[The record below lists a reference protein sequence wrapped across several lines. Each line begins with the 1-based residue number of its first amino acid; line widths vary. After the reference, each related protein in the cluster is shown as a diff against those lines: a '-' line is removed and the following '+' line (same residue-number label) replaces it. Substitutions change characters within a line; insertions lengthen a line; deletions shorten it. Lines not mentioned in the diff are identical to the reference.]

1 MAATGAI
8 LVLFV
13 LGHMAGNLKAYQGAA
28 KFNAYAE
35 FLRDFGAPIFGHGQF
50 LWLARAA
57 LLAAV
62 LVHIIAALQLS
73 RRSRLARPVGYKK
86 TPHEELTYA
95 SRTMR
100 WGGVIILLFVVYHI
114 LHLTTGTAHASFVA
128 GDAYRNL
135 VVGFQAWPVS
145 AAYMV
150 AIVAL
155 GLHLYHGVW
164 SGFQTLGWD
173 NPRYVPYRRSIAAA
187 IALVVVIGN
196 MSFPIAVLT
205 GVLRV

>member
-1 MAATGAI
+1 MAATGTV

-13 LGHMAGNLKAYQGAA
+13 LGHMAGNLKVYQGAE

-35 FLRDFGAPIFGHGQF
+35 FLRDVGAPILGHGQF
-50 LWLARAA
+50 LWIARVV

-62 LVHIIAALQLS
+62 IIHIVSAVQLT
-73 RRSRLARPVGYKK
+73 RRSQLARPVGYKK
-86 TPHEELTYA
+86 TPHEEQTYA

-100 WGGVIILLFVVYHI
+100 FGGVIIFLFVVYHI
-114 LHLTTGTAHASFVA
+114 LHLTTGTAHSQFVA

-135 VVGFQAWPVS
+135 VVGFQFWPV
-145 AAYMV
+145 AAVYMLAV
-150 AIVAL
+150 LVL

-173 NPRYVPYRRSIAAA
+173 NPRYARYRRTIAGA
-187 IALVVVIGN
+187 IALAVVVGN
-196 MSFPIAVLT
+196 LSFPIAALT
-205 GVLRV
+205 GVLNV

>member
-1 MAATGAI
+1 MAATGAL

-13 LGHMAGNLKAYQGAA
+13 LGHMAGNLKAYQGAE

-35 FLRDFGAPIFGHGQF
+35 FLREFGAPVFGHGQF
-50 LWLARAA
+50 LWVARVA
-57 LLAAV
+57 LLVAV
-62 LVHIIAALQLS
+62 LVHIVAAAQLT
-73 RRSRLARPVGYKK
+73 RTSRLARPVGYKK

-100 WGGVIILLFVVYHI
+100 WGGVFILLFIVYHI
-114 LHLTTGTAHASFVA
+114 LHLTTGTAHANFVA

-150 AIVAL
+150 AVVAL

-173 NPRYVPYRRSIAAA
+173 NPRYAPYRRSIAGV
-187 IALVVVIGN
+187 ISIVVVLGN
-196 MSFPIAVLT
+196 LSFPIAVLT

>member
-1 MAATGAI
+1 MAATGG
-8 LVLFV
+8 LLLLFV
-13 LGHMAGNLKAYQGAA
+13 LGHMAGNLKAYQGAE

-35 FLRDFGAPIFGHGQF
+35 FLRDFGAPVFGHGQF
-50 LWLARAA
+50 LWLARVGLLVAVIVHI
-57 LLAAV
+57 LAA
-62 LVHIIAALQLS
+62 AQLS

-100 WGGVIILLFVVYHI
+100 WGGVIILLFVIYHI
-114 LHLTTGTAHASFVA
+114 LHLTTGTVHANFVA

-135 VVGFQAWPVS
+135 VLGFQSWPV
-145 AAYMV
+145 AVAYMAAVV
-150 AIVAL
+150 AI

-173 NPRYVPYRRSIAAA
+173 NPLYASYRRSIAGA

-196 MSFPIAVLT
+196 LSFPIAVLT
-205 GVLRV
+205 GVLGV